1 MLQPEIAFLSPNLA
15 PVSFHFEFFQESLS
29 PPEFFIRY
37 MQDFFPKLSQE
48 IPAKRPLSVTI
59 SPEVFAE
66 VVQGFLKTNSGKGL
80 K

>member
-1 MLQPEIAFLSPNLA
+1 
-15 PVSFHFEFFQESLS
+15 
-29 PPEFFIRY
+29 

-80 K
+80 M